1 MAKLSRTDRLRK
13 QELRLSQSLTIKN
26 KYFLAL
32 FKPNQQKHARLGI
45 IVSKQF
51 VRRAVDRNLLKRVV
65 RESFR
70 YHKEDLKELDIVVI
84 IRSECSIFGAKI
96 WRNDIDNLWQKLIA
110 SLKIA

>member
-13 QELRLSQSLTIKN
+13 QELLLSQSLTIKN
-26 KYFLAL
+26 KYFLIL

-51 VRRAVDRNLLKRVV
+51 IKRAVDRNQLKRVI

-70 YHKEDLKELDIVVI
+70 HHQEDLKELDIVVI
-84 IRSECSIFGAKI
+84 IRSECSTLGAKV
-96 WRNDIDNLWQKLIA
+96 WRNDIDSIWQTLIA
-110 SLKIA
+110 SLKTA